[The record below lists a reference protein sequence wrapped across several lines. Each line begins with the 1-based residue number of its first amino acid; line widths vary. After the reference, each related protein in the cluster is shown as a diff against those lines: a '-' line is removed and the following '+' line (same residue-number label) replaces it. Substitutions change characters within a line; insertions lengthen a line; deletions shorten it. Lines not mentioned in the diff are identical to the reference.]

1 MPDLLKAKDVAAI
14 LGIDLNNVYKYF
26 NDESFPS
33 INIGLTTDTKPTWR
47 VDKEKLIEWI
57 NERKK

>member
-1 MPDLLKAKDVAAI
+1 MPDLLKAKEVAAI
-14 LGIDLNNVYKYF
+14 LGLDLNNVYKYF
-26 NDESFPS
+26 NDPSFPS
-33 INIGLTTDTKPTWR
+33 INIGLITDTKRTWR